1 MKKTILICAFFL
13 SFTDAV
19 FAQSNFPKS
28 EMEDKTQIMSSAYW
42 QIWNSAVQLKIDKD
56 IEQNRKADAVLH
68 LKNVK
73 AGTEVNV
80 EQISHD
86 FIFGAHIF
94 NYNQLGSKVLND
106 KYKSLYGPVF
116 NSATIAF
123 YWNKYEMKPGQPRIK
138 EEYIDTEAYWNS
150 VKEPKT
156 EPHWRRPATD
166 PVVEFCESK
175 GIRLHGHTLVWGNRR
190 WHFPS
195 WIASDLMTP
204 KEKPKMD
211 ALVKEYAS
219 DKNTLKEE
227 RYQDDYKQLNTAAIA
242 NRFPAFTKTLATT
255 QEKRIKAIAN
265 YYKGRLQSWDV
276 VNESAK
282 DYEAGNLVA
291 GASLAKSWYGL
302 MPGDYDYTS
311 LKTAEEAFPKSVA
324 LNINDYHMGEAYADQ
339 VNSLLARGSKIDIM
353 GSQMHKLGTKGSL
366 EASQGKEIETPNVV
380 WERMNIFAKTGLPI
394 HLSEITIASPT
405 QDEKGL
411 AIQAILTQNMYRLW
425 FSIKPVMGITWWNV
439 VDDCGA
445 AGESAKSGLF
455 TREMQ
460 PKPAFNAL
468 NNLVNQE
475 WKTKQTIKIQNDGTL
490 KFRGF
495 KGRYKVTWKDKNGK
509 SQTSEFYLKNDGDG
523 F

>member
-1 MKKTILICAFFL
+1 MKKTILISALFLFFVEFAF
-13 SFTDAV
+13 S
-19 FAQSNFPKS
+19 QSTFPKS
-28 EMEDKTQIMSSAYW
+28 EKEDKSQIMSSAYW
-42 QIWNSAVQLKIDKD
+42 QIWNDNVQQQIDQD
-56 IEQNRKADAVLH
+56 IEKNRKADAVLR

-73 AGTEVNV
+73 AGTEVKV

-94 NYNQLGSKVLND
+94 NYNQLGAKELND
-106 KYKSLYGPVF
+106 RYKNLYGTLF

-123 YWNKYEMKPGQPRIK
+123 YWNKHEMKPGQPRFK
-138 EEYIDTEAYWNS
+138 EEYKDTEVYWNS
-150 VKEPKT
+150 VKEPKA

-166 PVVEFCESK
+166 PVVEFCERK

-195 WIASDLMTP
+195 WITSDLMTP
-204 KEKPKMD
+204 EEKPKMD

-227 RYQDDYKQLNTAAIA
+227 MYQDEYKKLSPSQLATM
-242 NRFPAFTKTLATT
+242 FPAFTKTLAET
-255 QEKRIKAIAN
+255 QEERIKEIAN

-282 DYEAGNLVA
+282 DYNAGDLVA
-291 GASLAKSWYGL
+291 GASLSKSWYGL

-311 LKTAEEAFPKSVA
+311 LKTAKEAFPKEVA
-324 LNINDYHMGEAYADQ
+324 LNINDYYMGEAYANQ
-339 VNSLLARGSKIDIM
+339 VKSLLARDSKIDIM

-366 EASQGKEIETPNVV
+366 EASQGKEIETPKVV
-380 WERMNIFAKTGLPI
+380 WERMDIFSKTGLPI

-468 NNLVNQE
+468 DNLVNQE
-475 WKTKQTIKIQNDGTL
+475 WKTKQTIKIQKDGTL

-495 KGRYKVTWKDKNGK
+495 KGKYRVSWKDKSGK
-509 SQTSEFYLKNDGDG
+509 VQTSEFYLKNDGDG